1 MNQKIILFASGNGS
15 NAENIFRFFEKNN
28 NVDVLTVYTNNSK
41 ARVINRF
48 KPLGINVEVFNR
60 KSFISGSLLKNV
72 INQNPDLIILAG
84 FLWKFGSDWIEAFK
98 KKIINIHP
106 SLLPK
111 YGGKGMYGDH
121 VHKAVKENCESE
133 TGITIHYINEFYDEG
148 AIIFQEKVKLDKDD
162 NLEDISYKTQKL
174 EHKYFALVNTLHL
187 FVKSLI
193 CCFRSNLYNNVLK

>member
-84 FLWKFGSDWIEAFK
+84 FLWKFGSDWIEAFN
-98 KKIINIHP
+98 KKIVNIHP

-111 YGGKGMYGDH
+111 YGGIGMYGDN
-121 VHKAVKENCESE
+121 VYKAVKENFESE

-148 AIIFQEKVKLDKDD
+148 AIIFQEKVELDKDD
-162 NLEDISYKTQKL
+162 DLEDISYKTRKL
-174 EHKYFALVNTLHL
+174 EHKYFPKVIKDLLSGSI
-187 FVKSLI
+187 K
-193 CCFRSNLYNNVLK
+193 

>member
-15 NAENIFRFFEKNN
+15 NAENIFRFFEKDN

-84 FLWKFGSDWIEAFK
+84 FLWKFGSDWVEAFN

-111 YGGKGMYGDH
+111 YGGIGMYGDN
-121 VHKAVKENCESE
+121 VYKAVKENCESE

-174 EHKYFALVNTLHL
+174 EHKYFPKVIKDLLSGSI
-187 FVKSLI
+187 K
-193 CCFRSNLYNNVLK
+193 

>member
-15 NAENIFRFFEKNN
+15 NAENIFRFFKKNN
-28 NVDVLTVYTNNSK
+28 NVDVLTVYTNHSK
-41 ARVINRF
+41 AGVINRF

-84 FLWKFGSDWIEAFK
+84 FLWKFGSDWIEAFN

-111 YGGKGMYGDH
+111 YGGKGMYGDY
-121 VHKAVKENCESE
+121 VYKAVKENCESE

-174 EHKYFALVNTLHL
+174 EHKYFPKVIKDLLSGSI
-187 FVKSLI
+187 K
-193 CCFRSNLYNNVLK
+193 

>member
-15 NAENIFRFFEKNN
+15 NAENIFRFFEKDN

-84 FLWKFGSDWIEAFK
+84 FLWKFGSDWIEAFN
-98 KKIINIHP
+98 KKIVNIHP

-111 YGGKGMYGDH
+111 YGGIGMYGDN
-121 VHKAVKENCESE
+121 VYKAVKENCESE

-148 AIIFQEKVKLDKDD
+148 AIIFQERVELDKDD
-162 NLEDISYKTQKL
+162 DLEDISYKTRKL
-174 EHKYFALVNTLHL
+174 EHKYFPKVIKDLLSGSI
-187 FVKSLI
+187 K
-193 CCFRSNLYNNVLK
+193 

>member
-15 NAENIFRFFEKNN
+15 NAENIFRFFKNIK
-28 NVDVLTVYTNNSK
+28 NVDVLTVYTNRSK
-41 ARVINRF
+41 AGIINRF

-60 KSFISGSLLKNV
+60 KSFINGSLLKNV

-162 NLEDISYKTQKL
+162 NLEDISYKVNKL
-174 EHKYFALVNTLHL
+174 EHKYFPTVIKDLLNGH
-187 FVKSLI
+187 F
-193 CCFRSNLYNNVLK
+193 N

>member
-84 FLWKFGSDWIEAFK
+84 FLWKFGSDWIEAFN

-111 YGGKGMYGDH
+111 YGGIGMYGDN
-121 VHKAVKENCESE
+121 VYKAVKENFESE

-162 NLEDISYKTQKL
+162 NLEDISYKTKKL
-174 EHKYFALVNTLHL
+174 EHKYFPKVIKDLLSGSI
-187 FVKSLI
+187 K
-193 CCFRSNLYNNVLK
+193 

>member
-84 FLWKFGSDWIEAFK
+84 FLWKFGSDWIEAFN
-98 KKIINIHP
+98 KKIVNIHP

-111 YGGKGMYGDH
+111 YGGIGMYGDN
-121 VHKAVKENCESE
+121 VYKAVKENCESE

-174 EHKYFALVNTLHL
+174 EHKYFPKVIKDLLSGSI
-187 FVKSLI
+187 K
-193 CCFRSNLYNNVLK
+193 

>member
-28 NVDVLTVYTNNSK
+28 NVHVLTVYTNNSK
-41 ARVINRF
+41 AGVINRF
-48 KPLGINVEVFNR
+48 KTLGINVEVFNR

-84 FLWKFGSDWIEAFK
+84 FLWKFGSDWIEAFN

-111 YGGKGMYGDH
+111 YGGIGMYGDN
-121 VHKAVKENCESE
+121 VYKAVKENFESE

-162 NLEDISYKTQKL
+162 NLEDISYKTKKL
-174 EHKYFALVNTLHL
+174 EHKYFPKVIKDLLSGSI
-187 FVKSLI
+187 K
-193 CCFRSNLYNNVLK
+193 

>member
-84 FLWKFGSDWIEAFK
+84 FLWKFGSDWVEAFN

-111 YGGKGMYGDH
+111 YGGIGMYGDY
-121 VHKAVKENCESE
+121 VYKAVKENCESE

-148 AIIFQEKVKLDKDD
+148 AIIFQEKVELDKDD
-162 NLEDISYKTQKL
+162 DLEDISYKIRKL
-174 EHKYFALVNTLHL
+174 EHKYFPKVIKDLLSGSI
-187 FVKSLI
+187 K
-193 CCFRSNLYNNVLK
+193 